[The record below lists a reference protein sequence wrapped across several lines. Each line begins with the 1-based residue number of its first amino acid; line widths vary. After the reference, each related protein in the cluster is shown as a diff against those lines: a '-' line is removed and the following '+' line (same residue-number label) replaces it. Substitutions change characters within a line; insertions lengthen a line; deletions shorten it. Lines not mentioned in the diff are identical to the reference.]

1 MVKPKWTLPCILAV
15 DAPCNAIQQII
26 NTAGFKPAVPPMN
39 FDASDIDTAFVQC
52 VVCEKAITGGK
63 WFARITHEQRIFAL
77 CCPLCTEVFERSPR
91 PYVRRVETL
100 EKCST

>member
-1 MVKPKWTLPCILAV
+1 
-15 DAPCNAIQQII
+15 
-26 NTAGFKPAVPPMN
+26 MN

-63 WFARITHEQRIFAL
+63 WFARIKCSERVFAL